1 MSESDSTS
9 DADTSDVADTSG
21 DDQAADNRTA
31 EPRRWMPKLGGASV
45 GAAMAGLEAAV
56 FRTTP
61 PPIEVV
67 EHSRHD
73 GPMVTGD
80 GTLLTITLPDP
91 PSPAEPE
98 ESPPT
103 DE

>member
-1 MSESDSTS
+1 VSEPDSNP
-9 DADTSDVADTSG
+9 DADASDDG
-21 DDQAADNRTA
+21 QAVKSK
-31 EPRRWMPKLGGASV
+31 RWTPKLGGRSV

-56 FRTTP
+56 FRTLP

-91 PSPAEPE
+91 RSPASREEP
-98 ESPPT
+98 PPT